1 MNKALFLDR
10 DGIINID
17 HGYVHK
23 IENFEFVDGI
33 FELCQLAISKGYQIF
48 VITNQAGIARGYYD
62 KQTFEAL
69 SQWMVSKFEEQNVSI
84 GKVYYCPHHPDKG
97 VNEFV
102 MSCDCRKPEPG
113 MIMQAQQEYSIA
125 LADSIFIGDKISD
138 MQAASNAGIETRI
151 LVDSRY
157 TNESNI
163 VDLAGVS
170 RVDSLKQA
178 LGLIG

>member
-17 HGYVHK
+17 YGYVHK

-69 SQWMVSKFEEQNVSI
+69 SQWMVSKFKEQNVSI

-138 MQAASNAGIETRI
+138 MQAASNAGIQTRI

-163 VDLAGVS
+163 GDLGGVS

-178 LGLIG
+178 LTLIR